1 MKGDATVKRSIEWPT
16 LILTLCVYGA
26 YAFGAFVVLPLSLVL
41 GLLIMVIAGVLHSS
55 LTHEVLHGHPFNSA
69 FVNALL
75 VFPALIIFIP
85 YLRFKDTHLDH
96 HRDERL
102 TDPYD
107 DPETNFMDPQVWDQ
121 LPTWRQSL
129 HLFNNTLFGRMFIGP
144 VMSQIA
150 FMRADLRLIWA
161 GDRRVALG
169 WLLHLPSLIVAYVMV
184 VMVADVP
191 IWLWGLAA
199 YLSMAILKIRTYLE
213 HRVHDHPRGRSV
225 VVEDRG
231 LLSFLFLNNNFHS
244 VHHAHPSVPW
254 YALPRLFAS
263 KRDRFLAMN
272 DGYHFGCYGEVIR
285 KFAMNRK
292 DPVAHPNWPHK
303 TVE

>member
-1 MKGDATVKRSIEWPT
+1 MKRSIEWPT

-26 YAFGAFVVLPLSLVL
+26 YAFGAFVVLPVSLVL
-41 GLLIMVIAGVLHSS
+41 GMLIMVIAGVLHSS
-55 LTHEVLHGHPFNSA
+55 LTHEVLHGHPFKSA
-69 FVNALL
+69 IANALL

-85 YLRFKDTHLDH
+85 YLRFKDTHLEH

-107 DPETNFMDPQVWDQ
+107 DPETYFMDPQVWDQ
-121 LPTWRQSL
+121 FPKWRQSL
-129 HLFNNTLFGRMFIGP
+129 HLFNNTLLGRMFLGP
-144 VMSQIA
+144 VLSQIA
-150 FMRADLRLIWA
+150 FMRADIRLILA
-161 GDRRVALG
+161 GYSRVALG
-169 WLLHLPSLIVAYVMV
+169 WLLHVPSLIVAYVMV
-184 VMVADVP
+184 VLVADVP
-191 IWLWGLAA
+191 VWLWVVAS
-199 YLSMAILKIRTYLE
+199 YLSMAILKIRTFLE
-213 HRVHDHPRGRSV
+213 HRTHDHPRGRSV

-272 DGYHFGCYGEVIR
+272 DGYHFGCYCEVIR
-285 KFAMNRK
+285 KFAIKRK
-292 DPVAHPNWPHK
+292 DPVAHPNWSQK
-303 TVE
+303 TVD

>member
-1 MKGDATVKRSIEWPT
+1 MKRSIEWPT

-26 YAFGAFVVLPLSLVL
+26 YAFGAFVVLPVSLVL
-41 GLLIMVIAGVLHSS
+41 GMLIMVIAGVLHSS
-55 LTHEVLHGHPFNSA
+55 LTHEVLHGHPFKSA
-69 FVNALL
+69 IANALL

-85 YLRFKDTHLDH
+85 YLRFKDTHLEH

-121 LPTWRQSL
+121 LPKWRQSL
-129 HLFNNTLFGRMFIGP
+129 HLFNNTLLGRMFLGP
-144 VMSQIA
+144 VLSQIA
-150 FMRADLRLIWA
+150 FMRADLRLILA

-169 WLLHLPSLIVAYVMV
+169 WFLHVPSLIVAYVMV

-191 IWLWGLAA
+191 IWLWVLAA

-231 LLSFLFLNNNFHS
+231 LLSFLFLNNNLHS

-272 DGYHFGCYGEVIR
+272 DGYHFGCYGEVMR
-285 KFAMNRK
+285 KFAINRK
-292 DPVAHPNWPHK
+292 DPVAHPDWSQK
-303 TVE
+303 TVD

>member
-1 MKGDATVKRSIEWPT
+1 MGLGLSHRRRRNRETIHRMANPDPNAVRLWG
-16 LILTLCVYGA
+16 LCIWCIRGSSYV
-26 YAFGAFVVLPLSLVL
+26 FVL

-121 LPTWRQSL
+121 LPKWRQSL
-129 HLFNNTLFGRMFIGP
+129 HLFNNTLLGRMFLGP
-144 VMSQIA
+144 VLSQIA
-150 FMRADLRLIWA
+150 FMRADLRLILA

-169 WLLHLPSLIVAYVMV
+169 WLLHVPSLIVAYVMV
-184 VMVADVP
+184 VMIADVP
-191 IWLWGLAA
+191 IWLWFGRLSVDGDFENP
-199 YLSMAILKIRTYLE
+199 YL
-213 HRVHDHPRGRSV
+213 
-225 VVEDRG
+225 
-231 LLSFLFLNNNFHS
+231 
-244 VHHAHPSVPW
+244 
-254 YALPRLFAS
+254 
-263 KRDRFLAMN
+263 
-272 DGYHFGCYGEVIR
+272 FGTPC
-285 KFAMNRK
+285 
-292 DPVAHPNWPHK
+292 P
-303 TVE
+303 

>member
-1 MKGDATVKRSIEWPT
+1 MANPDPNAVRLWG
-16 LILTLCVYGA
+16 LCIWCIRGSSYV
-26 YAFGAFVVLPLSLVL
+26 FVL

-121 LPTWRQSL
+121 LPKWRQSL
-129 HLFNNTLFGRMFIGP
+129 HLFNNTLAWADVFGASA
-144 VMSQIA
+144 V
-150 FMRADLRLIWA
+150 ADYLHARRSPFDLG

-169 WLLHLPSLIVAYVMV
+169 WLLHVPSLIVAYVMV

-191 IWLWGLAA
+191 IWLWVLAA

-285 KFAMNRK
+285 KFAIKRK
-292 DPVAHPNWPHK
+292 DPVAHPNWSQK

>member
-1 MKGDATVKRSIEWPT
+1 VKRSIEWPT

-26 YAFGAFVVLPLSLVL
+26 YAFGAFVVLPMSLVL
-41 GLLIMVIAGVLHSS
+41 GMLIMVIVGILHSS
-55 LTHEVLHGHPFNSA
+55 LTHEVLHGHPFKSVFA
-69 FVNALL
+69 NALL

-121 LPTWRQSL
+121 FPKWRQSL
-129 HLFNNTLFGRMFIGP
+129 HLFNNTLLGRMLLGP
-144 VMSQIA
+144 VLSQID
-150 FMRADLRLIWA
+150 FMRADIRLILV

-169 WLLHLPSLIVAYVMV
+169 WLLHVPSLFVAYVMV
-184 VMVADVP
+184 VIVAGVP
-191 IWLWGLAA
+191 VWVWVLAS
-199 YLSMAILKIRTYLE
+199 YLSMAILKIRTFLE

-231 LLSFLFLNNNFHS
+231 LMSFLFLNNNFHS

-272 DGYHFGCYGEVIR
+272 DGYHFGCYGEVMR
-285 KFAMNRK
+285 KFAINRK
-292 DPVAHPNWPHK
+292 DPVAHPNWSQK
-303 TVE
+303 TVD